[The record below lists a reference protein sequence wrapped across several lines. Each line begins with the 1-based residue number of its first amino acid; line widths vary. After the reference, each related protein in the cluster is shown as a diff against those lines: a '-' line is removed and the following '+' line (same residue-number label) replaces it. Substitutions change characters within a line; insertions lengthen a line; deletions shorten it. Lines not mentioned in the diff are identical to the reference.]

1 MAASAVAGTAASID
15 GARRQKNQ
23 AQDAQEAAA
32 AQAKQA
38 AEQAAKQAEQA
49 AKQAEDETKAADQAF
64 NRTNQ
69 KKPAQKPAAANAL
82 PGGGST
88 MLTGPKGVDPN
99 ALTLGKSTLLGQ

>member
-1 MAASAVAGTAASID
+1 MASVASAASVASTID
-15 GARRQKNQ
+15 GARRAKNQ
-23 AQDAQEAAA
+23 AKDAQEAAA

-38 AEQAAKQAEQA
+38 A
-49 AKQAEDETKAADQAF
+49 KQAEDEAKAADQAF

-69 KKPAQKPAAANAL
+69 KKPAAANAL

-88 MLTGPKGVDPN
+88 MLTGPQGVDPN

>member
-1 MAASAVAGTAASID
+1 MAASAVVGTAASID

-23 AQDAQEAAA
+23 AKDAQEAAA

-38 AEQAAKQAEQA
+38 A
-49 AKQAEDETKAADQAF
+49 KQAEDEAKAADQAF

-69 KKPAQKPAAANAL
+69 KKPAAANAL

-88 MLTGPKGVDPN
+88 MLTGPQGVDPN

>member
-1 MAASAVAGTAASID
+1 MPPAVAAIIGAAASVASVASAID
-15 GARRQKNQ
+15 GGRRAKNQ
-23 AQDAQEAAA
+23 AKDAQEAAA

-38 AEQAAKQAEQA
+38 A
-49 AKQAEDETKAADQAF
+49 KQAEDEAKAADQAF

-69 KKPAQKPAAANAL
+69 KKPAAANAL

-88 MLTGPKGVDPN
+88 MLTGPQGVDPN

>member
-1 MAASAVAGTAASID
+1 MSGYVSAAAAVVGTAASID

-23 AQDAQEAAA
+23 AKDAQEAAA

-38 AEQAAKQAEQA
+38 A
-49 AKQAEDETKAADQAF
+49 KQAEDEAKAADQAF

-69 KKPAQKPAAANAL
+69 KKPAAANAL

-88 MLTGPKGVDPN
+88 MLTGPQGVDPN

>member
-1 MAASAVAGTAASID
+1 MSGYISAAAAVVGTAASID

-23 AQDAQEAAA
+23 AKDAQEAAA

-38 AEQAAKQAEQA
+38 AEQAAKQAE
-49 AKQAEDETKAADQAF
+49 DEAKAADQAF

-69 KKPAQKPAAANAL
+69 KKPAAANAL

-88 MLTGPKGVDPN
+88 MLTGPQGVDPN

>member
-1 MAASAVAGTAASID
+1 MAASAVVGTAASID

-23 AQDAQEAAA
+23 AEDAQEAAA

-38 AEQAAKQAEQA
+38 A
-49 AKQAEDETKAADQAF
+49 KQAEDEAKAADQAF

-69 KKPAQKPAAANAL
+69 KKPAAANAL

-88 MLTGPKGVDPN
+88 MLTGPQGVDPN

>member
-23 AQDAQEAAA
+23 AKDAQEAAA

-38 AEQAAKQAEQA
+38 A
-49 AKQAEDETKAADQAF
+49 KQAEDEAKAADQAF

-69 KKPAQKPAAANAL
+69 KKPAAANAL

-88 MLTGPKGVDPN
+88 MLTGPQGVDPN